1 MELQTKYFVSHH
13 GTGQKNEHSKARKCI
28 YFQAVVTKKSHFF
41 NINKWNFFSSSSAID
56 HGEKRNSQKSHSKQ
70 LLFSAPSTSF
80 AVKGFFSKKSC
91 ILHREEEKKHV
102 QTSSRA
108 MPTSTSFYPS
118 LVSGTSSGHET
129 SQHSS
134 TILHHQQNPQ
144 PTVPHLPNHLFP
156 LKTSASISWVELS
169 VMRREQEQKYQL
181 KAAREQDDVF
191 HLIWHANY
199 QITSRYKGS
208 VYI

>member
-1 MELQTKYFVSHH
+1 MEVHLFPSCCHQ
-13 GTGQKNEHSKARKCI
+13 
-28 YFQAVVTKKSHFF
+28 KSHFF
-41 NINKWNFFSSSSAID
+41 QHKQVNLFLIIISNWSRWKKKFTKKATPNNYFFQHRAQALQWRD
-56 HGEKRNSQKSHSKQ
+56 
-70 LLFSAPSTSF
+70 
-80 AVKGFFSKKSC
+80 FSKKSC
-91 ILHREEEKKHV
+91 ILHREEKTTHV

-108 MPTSTSFYPS
+108 MPTSTSFYSS

-134 TILHHQQNPQ
+134 TILHHQQNQQ
-144 PTVPHLPNHLFP
+144 PMVPHLPNHLFP
-156 LKTSASISWVELS
+156 MKTSASISWVELS